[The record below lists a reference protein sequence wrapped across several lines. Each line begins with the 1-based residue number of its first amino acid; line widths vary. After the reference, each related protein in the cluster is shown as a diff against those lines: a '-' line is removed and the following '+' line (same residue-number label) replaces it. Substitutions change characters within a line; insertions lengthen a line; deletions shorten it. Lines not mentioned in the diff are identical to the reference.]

1 MSETDRGGR
10 SGARLL
16 TPIPRFVARARR
28 PDILAQA
35 LFVIVLLV
43 VGWVAVDAVSSNLD
57 RLSVKSGFGFLF
69 EDANFELGESVIP
82 FRAGDSYFRAF
93 AAGLA
98 NTLKVAAIGI
108 VLSTIVGLVIALGQL
123 SPSVVI
129 ATACR
134 LYIDAVRN
142 VPLLLQLIFWH
153 TFLTSTL
160 PTVRDALSPISGVF
174 LTNRGLYLPAP
185 VADPAHGPIGLAAL
199 IGVALAVAAWF
210 LLRRKGVAMAAFA
223 LPVVITFFVYGAPVE
238 LQKPELAG
246 FNFRGG
252 IALSPEFTAMLLG
265 LTMYVGAF
273 NAEIIRAGILGV
285 DKGQREAGAALG
297 LSSWRVMRKII
308 LPQAL
313 RIILPSMTNS
323 YLNLTKESSLAV
335 AIGYPEIVRVSNIAI
350 FETGQA
356 IECISIVMI
365 IYLALSLITS
375 LILNWLNARAKL
387 VER

>member
-1 MSETDRGGR
+1 MSEIDRGGR

-28 PDILAQA
+28 SDILAQT
-35 LFVIVLLV
+35 LFIIILLI
-43 VGWVAVDAVSSNLD
+43 VGWVAVDAVSTNLE
-57 RLSVKSGFGFLF
+57 RLSVKSGYGFLF

-153 TFLTSTL
+153 TILTSSL
-160 PTVRDALSPISGVF
+160 PTVRKALSPFEGVY

-199 IGVALAVAAWF
+199 VGVALAGAAWF
-210 LLRRKGVAMAAFA
+210 FLRRKGVAMAAFA
-223 LPVVITFFVYGAPVE
+223 LPVVVTFFVYGAPVE

-252 IALSPEFTAMLLG
+252 IELSPEFAAMLLG
-265 LTMYVGAF
+265 LTIYVGAF

-335 AIGYPEIVRVSNIAI
+335 AIGYPEIVRVSNIAV

-365 IYLALSLITS
+365 IYLVLSLITS
-375 LILNWLNARAKL
+375 LILNWLNARARL